1 MKSEERNS
9 LSEEILISEVVRLR
23 NKMPVLGGRKLYSL
37 VKQRIPDFSCPG
49 RDRFFKMLSDN
60 NLLIRKKRSHK
71 PITTMSWHH
80 FHKFRNL
87 WHGNIPTA
95 PNRVWV
101 ADITYIR
108 TSFETFLYLS
118 LLTDVY
124 SHKIVGWHLS
134 ESLDMKGPIFALQMA
149 LRQLPPEHRLM
160 HHSDRG
166 VQYCS
171 KPYVSLLQSKGI
183 QISMTESGDPKEN
196 SIAERV
202 NGILKEEW
210 LNRENIES
218 LEDGEEKVARTIEL
232 YNRERPHLSNDYLT
246 PEQAHQQNGKLKR
259 QWKTYYKKKEDI
271 DHIMREDVTLQ
282 QKPWVDLG
290 CTPGQPKVGL
300 EPKF

>member
-9 LSEEILISEVVRLR
+9 LSEEILISEVVKIR

-37 VKQRIPDFSCPG
+37 VKQRVPEISCPG
-49 RDRFFKMLSDN
+49 RDGFFRMLSAN
-60 NLLIRKKRSHK
+60 NLLVRRKRSYK

-80 FHKFRNL
+80 FHKFQNL
-87 WHGNIPTA
+87 WRGNIPTA

-108 TSFETFLYLS
+108 TSPGSFLYLS

-134 ESLDMKGPIFALQMA
+134 DRLDMKGPVHALEMA
-149 LRQLPPEHRLM
+149 LKELPPEHHLM

-171 KPYVSLLQSKGI
+171 KLYVSLLQSKGI

-218 LEDGEEKVARTIEL
+218 LKDGEEKVSRIIGI
-232 YNRERPHLSNDYLT
+232 YNKERPHLSNDYLT
-246 PEQAHQQNGKLKR
+246 PDQAHQQTGKLKR

-271 DHIMREDVTLQ
+271 DHIM
-282 QKPWVDLG
+282 
-290 CTPGQPKVGL
+290 
-300 EPKF
+300 